1 MNKLYRFI
9 FINKKGMKMFFNTVA
24 VDEETAWEVFY
35 EKIGNRGGYEKV
47 IVVETYKKIAMR
59 EV

>member
-1 MNKLYRFI
+1 MNKLYRFV

-24 VDEETAWEVFY
+24 VDEETAWEVFH
-35 EKIGNRGGYEKV
+35 EKISNRGGYEKV
-47 IVVETYKKIAMR
+47 IVLETYKMIAMR